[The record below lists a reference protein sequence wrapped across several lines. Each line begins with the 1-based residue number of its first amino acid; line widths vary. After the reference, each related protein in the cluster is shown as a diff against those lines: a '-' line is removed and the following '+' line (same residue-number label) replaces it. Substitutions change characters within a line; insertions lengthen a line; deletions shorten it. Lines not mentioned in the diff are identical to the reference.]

1 MNRRAWLLMGLLAAL
16 WGASYLFIKVD
27 LDNGLDPVFIVW
39 ARVAL
44 GALVLVPIAIRW
56 GALQALRGHGGAIA
70 FMALV
75 QVVVPFLLITF
86 GERRIPSALAG
97 ILVASAPIFTALLA
111 VRYDEDERPRG
122 IAAAGVALGILGVV
136 LLFGVDLSGD
146 AEALL
151 GGLMV
156 VLASAGYAIGG
167 LFLKR
172 NLRSVPPVAV
182 AASTLVVSALVL
194 AIPAMFV
201 LPSEMP
207 SADAVGSLLALGAG
221 GTGIAFLIFYTLISE
236 IGPSRALLVT
246 YMAPGFAVV
255 YGASLLGERVTVA
268 AVLGLILI
276 LGGSWMAAQK
286 SWPRDPATNE
296 PDVAA
301 AQADVA
307 SHRA

>member
-1 MNRRAWLLMGLLAAL
+1 MGLLAAL
-16 WGASYLFIKVD
+16 WGASYLFIKVA
-27 LDNGLDPVFIVW
+27 LDDGLDPVFIVF

-56 GALQALRGHGGAIA
+56 GALRALRGNGGAIV

-86 GERRIPSALAG
+86 GERHIPSALAG

-122 IAAAGVALGILGVV
+122 VAAAGVVLGILGVV
-136 LLFGVDLSGD
+136 LLFGVDLRGD
-146 AEALL
+146 AEALA

-167 LFLKR
+167 LYLKR
-172 NLRSVPPVAV
+172 RLRGVPPVGV

-194 AIPAMFV
+194 AIPALFV
-201 LPSEMP
+201 LPSQMP
-207 SADAVGSLLALGAG
+207 SAEATGSLLVLGAG

-236 IGPSRALLVT
+236 IGPSRASLVT
-246 YMAPGFAVV
+246 YLAPGFAVI
-255 YGASLLGERVTVA
+255 YGVWLLHEPLTAGALLG
-268 AVLGLILI
+268 LGVILA
-276 LGGSWMAAQK
+276 GSWIAAEGRLPGR
-286 SWPRDPATNE
+286 PRPL
-296 PDVAA
+296 PVP
-301 AQADVA
+301 
-307 SHRA
+307 